1 MKSYK
6 KVEIRSKKFV
16 LCIGMLMANI
26 LHISAQSMVEPAIG
40 SLDLTLDKA
49 IEIALAENPVIKI
62 AEKDVQ
68 LKQVAHTEAW
78 QALLP
83 TLGVSAT
90 LQHTILAATMNLGGN
105 SFKMGQDNT
114 NTATGTATLNLPLF
128 APTVYQNMK
137 MTKEDIKLAQEKSRS
152 SKLDLINQV
161 TKAYYATILAQDSY
175 RVMEKSFH
183 TAKVNYDVVA
193 EKYNVGKVSEYDKLS
208 AEVQMRSM
216 NSNLVSAQNGFTL
229 ATLKL
234 KVLMGITENIDIII
248 NDSLSNYR
256 DILVLPD
263 ADISDN
269 GLKNNS
275 ALRQM
280 DMNITLMERTRK
292 VLKTNFMPTLSV
304 SVSGQYQ
311 SLYNKDWNIFG
322 YHYSPSASM
331 VFTLNIPIYKAS
343 DWTKLKTNKIKIA
356 QLHDQRED
364 TRRKLLMSIETYMQ
378 NMASTIAQVN
388 SNAEAV
394 KQAEKAV
401 MISSKRYEVG
411 RGTIL
416 ELNQSETAETQAEL
430 TYVQSIYDYLTNKA
444 DLDYALGKENYL
456 K

>member
-1 MKSYK
+1 MTLS
-6 KVEIRSKKFV
+6 
-16 LCIGMLMANI
+16 NI
-26 LHISAQSMVEPAIG
+26 LFVSAQNVAESAIG

-49 IEIALAENPVIKI
+49 IEIALAENPTIKI
-62 AEKDVQ
+62 ADKDVR

-128 APTVYQNMK
+128 APTVYQNIK
-137 MTKEDIKLAQEKSRS
+137 LSKEDIKLAQEKSRS
-152 SKLDLINQV
+152 SRLDLINQV

-175 RVMEKSFH
+175 RMMEKSFH

-193 EKYNVGKVSEYDKLS
+193 AKYEVGKVSEYDKIS
-208 AEVQMRSM
+208 AEVQMRGM
-216 NSNLVSAQNGFTL
+216 NSNLVHAQTGFSL

-234 KVLMGITENIDIII
+234 KVLMGITENIDIVI

-256 DILVLPD
+256 NSLILPE
-263 ADISDN
+263 ADVSEA

-275 ALRQM
+275 SLRQM
-280 DMNITLMERTRK
+280 DLNIAMMQRTRK
-292 VLKTNFMPTLSV
+292 VLKTNFMPKLSV
-304 SVSGQYQ
+304 ALSGQYQ
-311 SLYNKDWNIFG
+311 SLYNKSWNVFG
-322 YHYSPSASM
+322 YNYSPSASM
-331 VFTLNIPIYKAS
+331 VFTINIPIYQPS
-343 DWTKLKTNKIKIA
+343 NWTKLRTNRVRIA
-356 QLHDQRED
+356 QMQDQRED
-364 TRRKLLMSIETYMQ
+364 ARRKLVMSIETYLQ

-416 ELNQSETAETQAEL
+416 ELNQSETAETEAQL

-444 DLDYALGKENYL
+444 DLDYALGKENHL

>member
-1 MKSYK
+1 
-6 KVEIRSKKFV
+6 VELKSKKLV
-16 LCIGMLMANI
+16 LCIGILIANI
-26 LHISAQSMVEPAIG
+26 LHVSAQSMVEPVIG

-62 AEKDVQ
+62 AEKEVR

-128 APTVYQNMK
+128 APTVYQNMSL
-137 MTKEDIKLAQEKSRS
+137 TKEDIKLAQEKSRS

-175 RVMEKSFH
+175 RVMEKSFR

-208 AEVQMRSM
+208 AEVQMRGM
-216 NSNLVSAQNGFTL
+216 NSNLVTAQTGFSL

-256 DILVLPD
+256 DVLVLPD
-263 ADISDN
+263 ADTSEN

-275 ALRQM
+275 SLRQM
-280 DMNITLMERTRK
+280 DMNITLLQRTRK
-292 VLKTNFMPTLSV
+292 VLKTSFMPTLSMAL
-304 SVSGQYQ
+304 SGQYQ
-311 SLYNKDWNIFG
+311 SLYNKDWNVFG
-322 YHYSPSASM
+322 YNYSPSASM

-356 QLHDQRED
+356 QLQDQRED

-411 RGTIL
+411 RGTLL
-416 ELNQSETAETQAEL
+416 ELNQSETAETQAQL

-444 DLDYALGKENYL
+444 DLDYALGKEQYL

>member
-1 MKSYK
+1 MELK
-6 KVEIRSKKFV
+6 SKKLV
-16 LCIGMLMANI
+16 LCIGILIANI
-26 LHISAQSMVEPAIG
+26 LHVSAQSMVEPVIG

-62 AEKDVQ
+62 AEKEVR

-128 APTVYQNMK
+128 APTVYQNMSL
-137 MTKEDIKLAQEKSRS
+137 TKEDIKLAQEKSRS

-175 RVMEKSFH
+175 RVMEKSFR

-208 AEVQMRSM
+208 AEVQMRGM
-216 NSNLVSAQNGFTL
+216 NSNLVTAQTGFSL

-256 DILVLPD
+256 DVLVLPD
-263 ADISDN
+263 ADTSEN

-275 ALRQM
+275 SLRQI
-280 DMNITLMERTRK
+280 DMNITLLQRTRK
-292 VLKTNFMPTLSV
+292 VLKTSFMPTLSMAL
-304 SVSGQYQ
+304 SGQYQ
-311 SLYNKDWNIFG
+311 SLYNKDWNVFG
-322 YHYSPSASM
+322 YNYSPSASM

-356 QLHDQRED
+356 QLQDQRED

-416 ELNQSETAETQAEL
+416 ELNQSETAETQAQL

-444 DLDYALGKENYL
+444 DLDYALGKEQYL

>member
-1 MKSYK
+1 
-6 KVEIRSKKFV
+6 VELKSKKLV
-16 LCIGMLMANI
+16 LCIGILIANI
-26 LHISAQSMVEPAIG
+26 LHVSAQSMVEPVIG

-62 AEKDVQ
+62 AEKEVR

-128 APTVYQNMK
+128 APTVYQNMSL
-137 MTKEDIKLAQEKSRS
+137 TKEDIKLAQEKSRS

-175 RVMEKSFH
+175 RVMEKSFR

-208 AEVQMRSM
+208 AEVQMRGM
-216 NSNLVSAQNGFTL
+216 NSNLVTAQTGFSL

-256 DILVLPD
+256 DVLVLPD
-263 ADISDN
+263 ADTSEN

-275 ALRQM
+275 SLRQM
-280 DMNITLMERTRK
+280 DMNITLLQRTRK
-292 VLKTNFMPTLSV
+292 VLKTSFMPTISMAL
-304 SVSGQYQ
+304 SGQYQ
-311 SLYNKDWNIFG
+311 SLYNKDWNVFG
-322 YHYSPSASM
+322 YNYSPSASM
-331 VFTLNIPIYKAS
+331 VFTLTIPIYKAS

-356 QLHDQRED
+356 QLQDQRED

-416 ELNQSETAETQAEL
+416 ELNQSETAETQAQL

-444 DLDYALGKENYL
+444 DLDYALGKEQYL

>member
-16 LCIGMLMANI
+16 LCLGMLMANI

-331 VFTLNIPIYKAS
+331 VFTLSIPIYKAS

>member
-1 MKSYK
+1 M
-6 KVEIRSKKFV
+6 V
-16 LCIGMLMANI
+16 LCIGMLIANI
-26 LHISAQSMVEPAIG
+26 LHVSAQSMVEPVIG

-62 AEKDVQ
+62 AEKEVR

-128 APTVYQNMK
+128 APTVYQNMSL
-137 MTKEDIKLAQEKSRS
+137 TKEDIKLAQEKSRS

-175 RVMEKSFH
+175 RVMEKSFR

-208 AEVQMRSM
+208 AEVQMRGM
-216 NSNLVSAQNGFTL
+216 NSNLVTAQTGFSL

-234 KVLMGITENIDIII
+234 KVLMGITENIDIVI

-256 DILVLPD
+256 DMLILPD
-263 ADISDN
+263 ADTSEN

-275 ALRQM
+275 SLRQM
-280 DMNITLMERTRK
+280 DMNITLLQRTRK
-292 VLKTNFMPTLSV
+292 VLKTNFMPTLSMAL
-304 SVSGQYQ
+304 SGQYQ
-311 SLYNKDWNIFG
+311 SLYNKDWNVFG
-322 YHYSPSASM
+322 YNYSPSASM

-356 QLHDQRED
+356 QLQDQRED

-394 KQAEKAV
+394 KQAEKAT

-416 ELNQSETAETQAEL
+416 ELNQSETAETQAQL

-444 DLDYALGKENYL
+444 DLDYALGKEQYL

>member
-1 MKSYK
+1 MELK
-6 KVEIRSKKFV
+6 SKKLV
-16 LCIGMLMANI
+16 LCIGILIANI
-26 LHISAQSMVEPAIG
+26 LHVSAQSMVEPVIG

-62 AEKDVQ
+62 AEKEVR

-128 APTVYQNMK
+128 APTVYQNVSL
-137 MTKEDIKLAQEKSRS
+137 TKEDIKLAQEKSRS

-175 RVMEKSFH
+175 RVMEKSFR

-208 AEVQMRSM
+208 AEVQMRGM
-216 NSNLVSAQNGFTL
+216 NSNLVTAQTGFSL

-256 DILVLPD
+256 DLLVLPD
-263 ADISDN
+263 ADTSEN

-275 ALRQM
+275 SLRQM
-280 DMNITLMERTRK
+280 DMNIILLQRTRK
-292 VLKTNFMPTLSV
+292 VLKTSFMPTLSMAL
-304 SVSGQYQ
+304 SGQYQ
-311 SLYNKDWNIFG
+311 SLYNKDWNVFG
-322 YHYSPSASM
+322 YNYSPSASM

-356 QLHDQRED
+356 QLQDQRED

-416 ELNQSETAETQAEL
+416 ELNQSETAETQAQL

-444 DLDYALGKENYL
+444 DLDYALGKEQYL

>member
-1 MKSYK
+1 MELK
-6 KVEIRSKKFV
+6 SKKFV
-16 LCIGMLMANI
+16 LCIGILIANI
-26 LHISAQSMVEPAIG
+26 LHVSAQSMVEPVIG

-62 AEKDVQ
+62 AEKEVR

-128 APTVYQNMK
+128 APTVYQNMSL
-137 MTKEDIKLAQEKSRS
+137 TKEDIKLAQEKSRS

-175 RVMEKSFH
+175 RVMEKSFR

-208 AEVQMRSM
+208 AEVQMRGM
-216 NSNLVSAQNGFTL
+216 NSNLVTAQTGFSL

-256 DILVLPD
+256 DVLVLPD
-263 ADISDN
+263 ADTSEN

-275 ALRQM
+275 SLRQM
-280 DMNITLMERTRK
+280 DMNITLLQRTRK
-292 VLKTNFMPTLSV
+292 VLKTSFMPTLSMAL
-304 SVSGQYQ
+304 SGQYQ
-311 SLYNKDWNIFG
+311 SLYNKDWNVFG
-322 YHYSPSASM
+322 YNYSPSASM

-356 QLHDQRED
+356 QLQDQRED

-416 ELNQSETAETQAEL
+416 ELNQSETAETQAQL

-444 DLDYALGKENYL
+444 DLDYALGKEQYL

>member
-1 MKSYK
+1 MELK
-6 KVEIRSKKFV
+6 SKKLV
-16 LCIGMLMANI
+16 LCIGMLIANI
-26 LHISAQSMVEPAIG
+26 LHVSAQSMVEPVIG

-62 AEKDVQ
+62 AEKEVR

-128 APTVYQNMK
+128 APTVYQNMSL
-137 MTKEDIKLAQEKSRS
+137 TKEDIKLAQEKSRS

-175 RVMEKSFH
+175 RVMEKSFR

-208 AEVQMRSM
+208 AEVQMRGM
-216 NSNLVSAQNGFTL
+216 NSNLVTAQTGFSL

-256 DILVLPD
+256 DMLILPD
-263 ADISDN
+263 ADTSEN

-275 ALRQM
+275 SLRQM
-280 DMNITLMERTRK
+280 DMNITLLQRTRK
-292 VLKTNFMPTLSV
+292 VLKTSFMPTLSMAL
-304 SVSGQYQ
+304 SGQYQ
-311 SLYNKDWNIFG
+311 SLYNKDWNVFG
-322 YHYSPSASM
+322 YNYSPSASM

-356 QLHDQRED
+356 QLQDQRED

-416 ELNQSETAETQAEL
+416 ELNQSETAETQAQL

-444 DLDYALGKENYL
+444 DLDYALGKEQYL

>member
-1 MKSYK
+1 MELK
-6 KVEIRSKKFV
+6 SKKLV
-16 LCIGMLMANI
+16 LCIGILIANI
-26 LHISAQSMVEPAIG
+26 LHVSAQSMVEPVIG

-62 AEKDVQ
+62 AEKEVR

-128 APTVYQNMK
+128 APTVYQNMSL
-137 MTKEDIKLAQEKSRS
+137 TKEDIKLAQEKSRS

-175 RVMEKSFH
+175 RVMEKSFR

-208 AEVQMRSM
+208 AEVQMRGM
-216 NSNLVSAQNGFTL
+216 NSNLVTAQTGFSL

-256 DILVLPD
+256 DVLVLPD
-263 ADISDN
+263 ADTSEN

-275 ALRQM
+275 SLRQM
-280 DMNITLMERTRK
+280 DMNITLLQRTRK
-292 VLKTNFMPTLSV
+292 VLKTSFMPTLSMAL
-304 SVSGQYQ
+304 SGQYQ
-311 SLYNKDWNIFG
+311 SLYNKDWNVFG
-322 YHYSPSASM
+322 YNYSPSASM

-356 QLHDQRED
+356 QLQDQRED

-416 ELNQSETAETQAEL
+416 ELNQSETAETQAQL

-444 DLDYALGKENYL
+444 DLDYALGKEQYL

>member
-1 MKSYK
+1 
-6 KVEIRSKKFV
+6 VELKSKKLV
-16 LCIGMLMANI
+16 LCLGMLVANI
-26 LHISAQSMVEPAIG
+26 LHTSAQSMVEPAIG

-62 AEKDVQ
+62 AEKEIR

-128 APTVYQNMK
+128 APTVYQNMSL
-137 MTKEDIKLAQEKSRS
+137 TKEDIKLAQEKSRS

-175 RVMEKSFH
+175 RVMEKSFR

-208 AEVQMRSM
+208 AEVQMRGM
-216 NSNLVSAQNGFTL
+216 NSNMVKAQTGFSL

-256 DILVLPD
+256 DMLVLPD
-263 ADISDN
+263 ADTSEN
-269 GLKNNS
+269 GLKANS
-275 ALRQM
+275 SLRQM
-280 DMNITLMERTRK
+280 DMNISMLQRTRK
-292 VLKTNFMPTLSV
+292 VLKTNFMPTLSLA
-304 SVSGQYQ
+304 VSGQYQ
-311 SLYNKDWNIFG
+311 SLYNKDWNVFG

-331 VFTLNIPIYKAS
+331 VFTLNIPIYRAS
-343 DWTKLKTNKIKIA
+343 DWTKLRTNKIKIA
-356 QLHDQRED
+356 QMQDQRED

-416 ELNQSETAETQAEL
+416 ELNQSETAETQAQL
-430 TYVQSIYDYLTNKA
+430 TYVQSIHDYLTNKA
-444 DLDYALGKENYL
+444 DLDYALGKEQYL

>member
-1 MKSYK
+1 MELK
-6 KVEIRSKKFV
+6 SKKLV
-16 LCIGMLMANI
+16 LCIGILIANI
-26 LHISAQSMVEPAIG
+26 LHVSAQSMVEPVIG

-62 AEKDVQ
+62 AEKEVR

-128 APTVYQNMK
+128 APTVYQNMSL
-137 MTKEDIKLAQEKSRS
+137 TKEDIKLAQEKSRS

-175 RVMEKSFH
+175 RVMEKSFR

-208 AEVQMRSM
+208 AEVQMRGM
-216 NSNLVSAQNGFTL
+216 NSNLVTAQTGFSL

-256 DILVLPD
+256 DVLVLPD
-263 ADISDN
+263 ADTSEN

-275 ALRQM
+275 SLRQM
-280 DMNITLMERTRK
+280 DMNITLLQRTRK
-292 VLKTNFMPTLSV
+292 VLKTSFMPTISMAL
-304 SVSGQYQ
+304 SGQYQ
-311 SLYNKDWNIFG
+311 SLYNKDWNVFG
-322 YHYSPSASM
+322 YNYSPSASM
-331 VFTLNIPIYKAS
+331 VFTLTIPIYKAS

-356 QLHDQRED
+356 QLQDQRED

-416 ELNQSETAETQAEL
+416 ELNQSETAETQAQL

-444 DLDYALGKENYL
+444 DLDYALGKEQYL

>member
-1 MKSYK
+1 
-6 KVEIRSKKFV
+6 VELKSKKLV
-16 LCIGMLMANI
+16 LCIGMLIANI
-26 LHISAQSMVEPAIG
+26 LHVSAQSMVEPVIG

-62 AEKDVQ
+62 AEKEVR

-128 APTVYQNMK
+128 APTVYQNMSL
-137 MTKEDIKLAQEKSRS
+137 TKEDIKLAQEKSRS

-175 RVMEKSFH
+175 RVMEKSFR

-208 AEVQMRSM
+208 AEVQMRGM
-216 NSNLVSAQNGFTL
+216 NSNLVTAQTGFSL

-256 DILVLPD
+256 DMLILPD
-263 ADISDN
+263 ADTSEN

-275 ALRQM
+275 SLRQM
-280 DMNITLMERTRK
+280 DMNITLLQRTRK
-292 VLKTNFMPTLSV
+292 VLKTSFMPTLSMAL
-304 SVSGQYQ
+304 SGQYQ
-311 SLYNKDWNIFG
+311 SLYNKDWNVFG
-322 YHYSPSASM
+322 YNYSPSASM

-356 QLHDQRED
+356 QLQDQRED

-416 ELNQSETAETQAEL
+416 ELNQSETAETQAQL

-444 DLDYALGKENYL
+444 DLDYALGKEQYL